1 MVTMNNKTLDRNI
14 IAQPRIV
21 GAGSLVIKLPKNVA
35 KKYNIDIST
44 AFLLRPS
51 DDGIFFQFL
60 DVNEK
65 TMSGNDRLGS
75 SLPDINCRDEN

>member
-1 MVTMNNKTLDRNI
+1 MNNKVLDRNI

-21 GAGSLVIKLPKNVA
+21 GAGSLVIKLPKIMA
-35 KKYNIDIST
+35 KKYNINVST
-44 AFLLRPS
+44 VFLLKPT

-65 TMSGNDRLGS
+65 TISGNDRLDS
-75 SLPDINCRDEN
+75 SFTKH

>member
-21 GAGSLVIKLPKNVA
+21 GTGSLVIKLPKIIA
-35 KKYNIDIST
+35 KKYNINVST
-44 AFLLRPS
+44 VFLLKPT

-75 SLPDINCRDEN
+75 ELTKH